1 MGEGRDGETVK
12 QKGKAQMD
20 TKKRMETEEPE
31 GKRVKERRNE

>member
-12 QKGKAQMD
+12 HKGKAQMD